1 MLKTMESPEAAVT
14 TTKKHKKIRRHSTS
28 LDVHAQSLRRPPEGD
43 SIIQKEPM
51 KLAQPSMPAPKKKI
65 DKAANAKKR
74 KHKNISSDSG
84 LETANEEGNAK
95 KSKNDTKSDFLTSL
109 GPLNDI
115 SSIHPVL
122 DNTLDSTFSKKSKSK
137 LDVTWEKAVCSAR
150 GQPDGAE
157 LSMRIQK
164 MAAKTPQCSVIE
176 EHDENDQPSERCEE
190 QTVEVKK
197 MEKKTKSLKVKVK
210 GAMKKLKK
218 LKDSKSLPAKLKGNK
233 LKNKLTSKEAAG
245 DAKRTKKANKNAKE
259 EKKDFK
265 KLRNNYALLQSSKQ
279 IWEELRKHDLTV
291 DKRVKL
297 CNDLMDISKGK
308 TQMMAFTHDGAR
320 VLQCLIQ
327 FGNMEQRA
335 TLFDELKHKV
345 VEMVE
350 SKYAKFIVRKFLSYG
365 SKTERN
371 AVFKSL
377 CSQASRLIRHREAS
391 EIIEYT
397 FNEYANATQ
406 RQALLEDFYG
416 ATYKFLKNDQI
427 TCLQDMF
434 NAYPKKKETI
444 LDNMKE
450 ILVPLIEK
458 SLLSHSIIH
467 RLFSEYFLYAD
478 KAMRTEMIT
487 ELREGIV
494 NMVHSRDGGRVAMK
508 CIWYGNTKDRK
519 VIVKS
524 FKGFIL
530 KMCLEEYAHQVL
542 LAAFDVVDDTKLLS
556 KVILDEII
564 KSLKEVA
571 TNSYG
576 RKLLLYLL
584 APRDPLHFHPD
595 VIKIMRE
602 GDDNEFSKKDSLI
615 RHSELLTAVS
625 KPLLKH
631 VTENTKELVS
641 DNNSLLFLVSIIT
654 HAKGDKTKAMEAV
667 AEICAETMD
676 SSSLGDLHIVEHPA
690 GHITLKKL
698 IAFDKEN
705 YETNKEDN
713 DTVYFS
719 LVLLNTVPESVLKS
733 WAACNRGCFILLAM
747 LETNHPEVSAM
758 LLPILKTMTKSL
770 KMLKFK
776 GAQLLYDFV
785 LYNTKD

>member
-1 MLKTMESPEAAVT
+1 MMESPEAVAT
-14 TTKKHKKIRRHSTS
+14 KKKHKKIRRHSTR

-51 KLAQPSMPAPKKKI
+51 KLAQPSMPAPKRKI
-65 DKAANAKKR
+65 DKTANAKKR
-74 KHKNISSDSG
+74 KLKNISSDSG
-84 LETANEEGNAK
+84 LETANEEGNFK
-95 KSKNDTKSDFLTSL
+95 KSKNETKSDFLTSI

-164 MAAKTPQCSVIE
+164 LTSKTPQCSVIQ
-176 EHDENDQPSERCEE
+176 EHDENDHPSVIVEE
-190 QTVEVKK
+190 PKEEVKK
-197 MEKKTKSLKVKVK
+197 AEKKTKSLKVKVK

-218 LKDSKSLPAKLKGNK
+218 LKETKSLPSKLK
-233 LKNKLTSKEAAG
+233 KLTSTEAAG
-245 DAKRTKKANKNAKE
+245 DAKRNKKTLKNGKE
-259 EKKDFK
+259 TKKDFK
-265 KLRNNYALLQSSKQ
+265 KLRNNYTLIQSSKN

-291 DKRVKL
+291 DRRVKL
-297 CNDLMDISKGK
+297 CNQLMEISKGK

-327 FGNMEQRA
+327 YGNMEQRA
-335 TLFDELKHKV
+335 ILFDELKHKV

-350 SKYAKFIVRKFLSYG
+350 SKYAKFIVRKFLTYG
-365 SKTERN
+365 SKSERS

-377 CSQASRLIRHREAS
+377 CGQASRLIRHREAS
-391 EIIEYT
+391 EVIEFAY
-397 FNEYANATQ
+397 NEYANATQ

-416 ATYKFLKNDQI
+416 ATYKFLKNDEM
-427 TCLQDMF
+427 TCLEDMF
-434 NAYPKKKETI
+434 NAYPKKKDTI

-458 SLLSHSIIH
+458 NLLTHSIIH

-478 KAMRTEMIT
+478 KTMRTEMIT
-487 ELREGIV
+487 ELREGVV
-494 NMVHSRDGGRVAMK
+494 NMVHSRDGARVAMK

-519 VIVKS
+519 VILKS
-524 FKGFIL
+524 FKGYIQ
-530 KMCLEEYAHQVL
+530 KMCEEEYAHQVL
-542 LAAFDVVDDTKLLS
+542 LAAFDAVDDTKLLS
-556 KVILDEII
+556 KVILEEIL
-564 KSLKEVA
+564 KSLKEIA
-571 TNSYG
+571 SNSFG

-595 VIKIMRE
+595 VIKIMQE
-602 GDDNEFSKKDSLI
+602 GDDNEFSKKDSII
-615 RHSELLTAVS
+615 RHSEILDVIS
-625 KPLLKH
+625 KPLLKF
-631 VTENTKELVS
+631 VTENTKDLVS

-676 SSSLGDLHIVEHPA
+676 KSSLGDLHIVEHPA

-705 YETNKEDN
+705 YEANKDDNDN

-719 LVLLNTVPESVLKS
+719 LVLLNTVPVSVLKS

-747 LETNHPEVSAM
+747 LEINHPEVAAI
-758 LLPILKTMTKSL
+758 LLPIMKTMSKSL

-776 GAQLLYDFV
+776 GAQLLFDFV